1 MKHLTLWVTV
11 LVLGAMPLA
20 AAALD
25 YGPNRP
31 LLAVENGAPHAPDA
45 QARAESTGAMAK
57 PDVASVAD
65 VEAEASDAAPVVA
78 PRVTPATSPGAP
90 RPGQAPSASNKP
102 RSKIAR
108 PATAPS
114 PASWQSLL
122 PGSIQ

>member
-1 MKHLTLWVTV
+1 MKHLTSWLTV
-11 LVLGAMPLA
+11 LALGAVPLS

-31 LLAVENGAPHAPDA
+31 LLAVENGAPQMPDVNAHAGSA
-45 QARAESTGAMAK
+45 ARIAK
-57 PDVASVAD
+57 PDVAEVDA
-65 VEAEASDAAPVVA
+65 VDAAPAMPRVA
-78 PRVTPATSPGAP
+78 PVAAPGAP
-90 RPGQAPSASNKP
+90 RSGQAPSASNKP
-102 RSKIAR
+102 RGKIAK

>member
-1 MKHLTLWVTV
+1 MKHLTSWLTV
-11 LVLGAMPLA
+11 LLLGAVPLS

-31 LLAVENGAPHAPDA
+31 LLAVENGAPQMPDVNAHAGSAAP
-45 QARAESTGAMAK
+45 MAK
-57 PDVASVAD
+57 PDVASVAEVD
-65 VEAEASDAAPVVA
+65 AIDAAPAMPRVA
-78 PRVTPATSPGAP
+78 PVAAPGAP